1 MKEPAIKWQEK
12 SFDQKIADT
21 LANSTNLS
29 PFVAKLLAER
39 NIESIADAEA
49 FISPKLAHLNDPFD
63 IKNMDRAVGRIKDA
77 IKKKEEILLVGDYD
91 VDGISSVSILQK
103 VLTELG
109 GVSSLIIP
117 RRKDEGYGLT
127 MNVLKRGLK
136 KRDLSLVIALDCG
149 TNSIEEAVFLKDSG
163 IDLIVVDHHQAKE
176 DISAFPIILNPH
188 LFDSSNAPWFNLC
201 TAGLAFKLAHAIVK
215 SIRIEGSKIAE
226 RIDLKEYLPL
236 SALGT
241 IADLVPL
248 QEENRIISKFGLKH
262 LGYNPSIGLNALLQE
277 SRIDRNLYPQSEDIT
292 FKLAPMINAC
302 GRMDDPTVATSLFL
316 ESDAKRCKELAKK
329 MNEYNEERKF
339 IEAQLTEEAKLQA
352 RDLFSEEVALV
363 AHGDGK
369 YWNPGV
375 VGIVAGKLA
384 NSLRK
389 PCLVLAKSENG
400 EYRGSGR
407 GVKGLDLVQ
416 ALAECKNLLLHWGGH
431 PVAVGLSIVKEN
443 LEEFTKAFLTA
454 VKSQIGTHTTNQY
467 LEIDAF
473 VQQNQLND
481 NLLHEIEKLAPFGQG
496 NPQPLLGIE
505 KVRLNGRP
513 KPVGSGEHFQFSIHN
528 GEEAIT
534 GIAWRMAD
542 NIPPID
548 KEIDIA
554 FRLQWNLWNQRKR
567 LQMVMDSWKI
577 HGS

>member
-149 TNSIEEAVFLKDSG
+149 TNSMEEAIFLKDSG

-407 GVKGLDLVQ
+407 GIKGLDLVQ

-505 KVRLNGRP
+505 KVRLNG
-513 KPVGSGEHFQFSIHN
+513 KPRSVGSGEHFQFSIHN

>member
-103 VLTELG
+103 VLSELG
-109 GVSSLIIP
+109 GISSLIIP

-127 MNVLKRGLK
+127 MNVLKRGLE

-149 TNSIEEAVFLKDSG
+149 TNSMEEAIFLKDSG

-176 DISAFPIILNPH
+176 DVSDFPIILNPH
-188 LFDSSNAPWFNLC
+188 LFDSPDAPWVNLC
-201 TAGLAFKLAHAIVK
+201 TAGLSFKLAHAIVK

-226 RIDLKEYLPL
+226 QIDLKEYLPL

-277 SRIDRNLYPQSEDIT
+277 SRIDRNLYLQSEDIT

-316 ESDAKRCKELAKK
+316 ESDGKRCKELAKK

-363 AHGDGK
+363 AYGDGK

-389 PCLVLAKSENG
+389 PCIVLAKSVNG

-407 GVKGLDLVQ
+407 GVEGLDLVQ

-431 PVAVGLSIVKEN
+431 PLAVGLSIVKEN

-454 VKSQIGTHTTNQY
+454 VKSQIGTRNTDQC

-473 VQQNQLND
+473 VQQNQLNE
-481 NLLHEIEKLAPFGQG
+481 NLLHEIERLAPFGQG

-505 KVRLNGRP
+505 KVRLNG
-513 KPVGSGEHFQFSIHN
+513 KPRSVGSGEHFQFSIHN

-542 NIPPID
+542 NIPPTD
-548 KEIDIA
+548 KEIDVA

-567 LQMVMDSWKI
+567 LQMVLDSWKI
-577 HGS
+577 HAS